1 MNQLANALKP
11 VVLPGETMRVFILR
25 EGKEYNQGVAYLDD
39 GTMVVVDVG
48 RKMINKTIDIIVTSV
63 HQTTAGK
70 MIFGRYDERSAGPA
84 GGEPVGTAL
93 SRVAKRRRSVRRA
106 LIIRSREDRR
116 FRTRWRLCRH
126 LRVLLLH
133 ALDRKPAMSRIT
145 AILPAAGLGTRMGV
159 ETPKQF
165 LELGGE
171 PLVIFTLR
179 RLAAC
184 AAITDFILATRADEL
199 SFLED
204 KVSKA
209 RIGRPARVVHGGE
222 TRQQSVANALAQV
235 APETEIVMVHDA
247 VRPFVTVEQ
256 LDRLIVE
263 ARERGA
269 VILGIPAIDTVK
281 EVKRE
286 SLPEDVARITGT
298 ISRERIVLAQTP
310 QAFRFGILREA
321 FARAEADGVTASDEA
336 SLVER
341 LWQGCVRGA
350 RFGAEFED
358 HAALGYGS
366 GAILF
371 GAGASS
377 AEMILGDSELLHHLS
392 LKASMC
398 LSGCHAGWPYPK
410 PMPFG
415 GACPYLVSTTRVP
428 RRWRASTWFLRTN

>member
-1 MNQLANALKP
+1 MN
-11 VVLPGETMRVFILR
+11 
-25 EGKEYNQGVAYLDD
+25 
-39 GTMVVVDVG
+39 
-48 RKMINKTIDIIVTSV
+48 
-63 HQTTAGK
+63 
-70 MIFGRYDERSAGPA
+70 
-84 GGEPVGTAL
+84 
-93 SRVAKRRRSVRRA
+93 
-106 LIIRSREDRR
+106 
-116 FRTRWRLCRH
+116 
-126 LRVLLLH
+126 
-133 ALDRKPAMSRIT
+133 RIT

-171 PLVIFTLR
+171 PLVVFTLR

-204 KVSKA
+204 RVSKA

-256 LDRLIVE
+256 LDRLIAE
-263 ARERGA
+263 ASERGA

-286 SLPEDVARITGT
+286 RLPEDVARITGT
-298 ISRERIVLAQTP
+298 IPRERIVLAQTP
-310 QAFRFGILREA
+310 QAFRYEILREA

-341 LWQGCVRGA
+341 MGQDVYVVVGSERNLKITRPADMDLA
-350 RFGAEFED
+350 RFYLEQE
-358 HAALGYGS
+358 HAKQ
-366 GAILF
+366 
-371 GAGASS
+371 
-377 AEMILGDSELLHHLS
+377 E
-392 LKASMC
+392 
-398 LSGCHAGWPYPK
+398 
-410 PMPFG
+410 
-415 GACPYLVSTTRVP
+415 R
-428 RRWRASTWFLRTN
+428 